1 MNFQEFTQI
10 YGNDNRNDKNYGIKQ
25 CKYMYS
31 LRIQDYFER
40 FNCLPFSL
48 RNHFSKKLFSGMRSE
63 HQTVWILIILVGLI
77 WVQNVCK
84 VEDIITELNV
94 TISINAINYNL
105 LRGSEPD
112 CLFL

>member
-1 MNFQEFTQI
+1 MQ
-10 YGNDNRNDKNYGIKQ
+10 
-25 CKYMYS
+25 
-31 LRIQDYFER
+31 
-40 FNCLPFSL
+40 
-48 RNHFSKKLFSGMRSE
+48 SE

-84 VEDIITELNV
+84 AEDIIRV
-94 TISINAINYNL
+94 TISINAINYYL